1 VGALGAYEIC
11 GSSCIKWKP
20 WNGQTLDYFMK
31 TPPKKKKFGSI
42 FKIRSF
48 SMDLEA
54 LIPIDLPK
62 KVIYRRR

>member
-1 VGALGAYEIC
+1 METR
-11 GSSCIKWKP
+11 KWENSGLFHENP
-20 WNGQTLDYFMK
+20 QK
-31 TPPKKKKFGSI
+31 TNGSI
-42 FKIRSF
+42 LKIKRF